1 MTIGAADVQFDPA
14 EARKS
19 AVRAALLRDFHI
31 EAAFVGV
38 PKLARIL
45 GLAPSTIYA
54 HVRAGVFF
62 IPHRMMNTTTM
73 FLVDDVVDWICRE
86 PERARPAAVAP
97 EPLASPAQKEDYTS
111 LVVAKA
117 LREMG
122 IARGPRRSISGG
134 RP

>member
-1 MTIGAADVQFDPA
+1 MSTEAVEHELDKAA
-14 EARKS
+14 ARK
-19 AVRAALLRDFHI
+19 AEIRAALVRDFHV

-73 FLVDDVVDWICRE
+73 FLLDDVVDWVCRE
-86 PERARPAAVAP
+86 PQRTAPPVAPAPAAP
-97 EPLASPAQKEDYTS
+97 REDYTAT
-111 LVVAKA
+111 VMAKA

-122 IARGPRRSISGG
+122 IAPRRRAAAGG

>member
-14 EARKS
+14 AARKS

-86 PERARPAAVAP
+86 PDQAQPATAAP
-97 EPLASPAQKEDYTS
+97 EPLASPAPKEDYTS
-111 LVVAKA
+111 LVVARA
-117 LREMG
+117 LRDMG
-122 IARGPRRSISGG
+122 ISRGARRPISGG

>member
-1 MTIGAADVQFDPA
+1 MTIEAADVQLDPGT
-14 EARKS
+14 ARKG

-31 EAAFVGV
+31 DAAFVGV

-86 PERARPAAVAP
+86 PERAAPSARAQETAQAPA
-97 EPLASPAQKEDYTS
+97 KTGDYTS
-111 LVVAKA
+111 AVVAKA

-122 IARGPRRSISGG
+122 LSRGARRQVSGG